1 MDKPLFP
8 QGECPSFFPL
18 PKLVPGTEEADHE
31 GPMPTHVHKRSDGGD
46 YMQLGI
52 YDEGEQNTTGTWTPL
67 AGVGAQ
73 RVDLSP
79 GWGLYAS
86 KDFHDPVKDRRILW
100 GWLTTVDY
108 GIQSLPRVLHFHPQ
122 LRQLTFNPAEEQDA
136 LRVMPPLADISAHV
150 LAPRTSVSLDQGRW
164 PNGTAMQSEVWVKF
178 AMPPSSFVAPT
189 EMGVQ
194 LMTCDDCRP
203 LLAYIAFTPS
213 TSNDSSAP

>member
-1 MDKPLFP
+1 MASSAT
-8 QGECPSFFPL
+8 PSTAATHAL
-18 PKLVPGTEEADHE
+18 SRIAVP
-31 GPMPTHVHKRSDGGD
+31 P
-46 YMQLGI
+46 
-52 YDEGEQNTTGTWTPL
+52 DEGEQNTTGTWTPL

-136 LRVMPPLADISAHV
+136 LRIMPPLQ
-150 LAPRTSVSLDQGRW
+150 TSPPMCWRRARASRW
-164 PNGTAMQSEVWVKF
+164 IRAAG
-178 AMPPSSFVAPT
+178 
-189 EMGVQ
+189 
-194 LMTCDDCRP
+194 
-203 LLAYIAFTPS
+203 
-213 TSNDSSAP
+213 